1 MWIAPVG
8 TVALWVAVAAALA
21 ACAGLYLGDRLG
33 RPKLLRGG
41 RLAFAVLVASVAVA
55 TGLLEAGLIGNRFVL
70 TYVAEHSSLQTP
82 LVYRIGALWGGA
94 RGSLLLWLFVLCV
107 YGGYILANPPREAR
121 TLLPAALSI
130 IAGAAALFAFLVAGP
145 ASPFATFAHAPADG
159 AGLNRLLR
167 DGAFLVHP
175 VVLYLGYVGFTVP
188 FAFGMAGLLRGETG
202 DQWIRVT
209 HRWALTAWALLSV
222 GILLG
227 ANWSYHV
234 LGWGGY
240 WSFDPVENVAL
251 LPWLTGTAFIHSAM
265 VQERRGMLKVWNAAL
280 VAGTYVLTLFG
291 TFLTRSGVATE
302 SQHTF
307 SASPIGGY
315 LLAAVGV
322 ATALAV
328 YLIGSRLDLLAD
340 DRQYESLVSK
350 EGAFLLN
357 NVVFLSLSLTVLV
370 GTLVPILS
378 PYFGQTVSIGTPYFE
393 RVTAP
398 LFTVLLLLAGIG
410 PLLAWRRAGRREF
423 VRHLLVP
430 LCAAFAFAFVLAAT
444 GVRPLSATVGLSCA
458 FFAAAAVLF
467 DFGLGVAAR
476 LQMERTDVFTAV
488 YRLVARNPRRYGGYA
503 VHLAMAIIACGVVGS
518 HAFQQQAEF
527 PLHVGQTAQVGG
539 YDFTYEGVGTS
550 VGGGVQTSYAR
561 ISVTRGG
568 QPVATMLPAAF
579 VGTDAATASAPTF
592 LPAISPGFFRDL
604 YVVLEGYDQGG
615 ATAALNVI
623 INPLVDWIWA
633 GGVLLVAGAVFSLW
647 PRRALLLAP
656 RSHRVFALWS
666 ELEYDFRMGKTPEPE
681 YLLLQTQYA
690 AEAEAALGAERGE
703 AAARRSVA
711 VLESRIAARAAELGS
726 RAGRDPALAGGAV
739 TPAGA
744 APAGGG
750 EGA

>member
-8 TVALWVAVAAALA
+8 TVALWVAVVAALA

-33 RPKLLRGG
+33 RPELIRGG
-41 RLAFAVLVASVAVA
+41 RLAFAILLASVALAV
-55 TGLLEAGLIGNRFVL
+55 GLLETGLIRNNFAL
-70 TYVAEHSSLQTP
+70 SYVAEHSSLQTP
-82 LVYRIGALWGGA
+82 LLYRIGALWGGA
-94 RGSLLLWLFVLCV
+94 RGSLLLWLFVLCA
-107 YGGYILANPPREAR
+107 YGGFILAHPPREAR

-130 IAGAAALFAFLVAGP
+130 MAAVSAFFAFLVAGP
-145 ASPFATFAHAPADG
+145 ALPFATLAHAPADG

-167 DGAFLVHP
+167 DAAFLVHP

-188 FAFGMAGLLRGETG
+188 FAFGMAGLIKGETG

-209 HRWALTAWALLSV
+209 QRWALTAWALLSV
-222 GILLG
+222 GILVG

-280 VAGTYVLTLFG
+280 VAGTYILTLFG

-307 SASPIGGY
+307 SSSPVGGY
-315 LLAAVGV
+315 LLAAVGM

-328 YLIGSRLDLLAD
+328 YLIGSRLELLAD
-340 DRQYESLVSK
+340 DRRYESLVSK

-357 NVVFLSLSLTVLV
+357 NVVFLSISLTVLV

-378 PYFGQTVSIGTPYFE
+378 PYFGQEVSIGTPYFE

-398 LFTVLLLLAGIG
+398 LFTVVLLLAGIG
-410 PLLAWRRAGRREF
+410 PLLAWRRAGWREF

-430 LCAAFAFAFVLAAT
+430 LCAAAVFAFVLAAA
-444 GVRPLSATVGLSCA
+444 GVHPLSATIGLACA
-458 FFAAAAVLF
+458 FFAGVAVLF

-476 LQMERTDVFTAV
+476 LQMENTGVLTAA

-503 VHLAMAIIACGVVGS
+503 VHLAIAIIACGVVAS

-527 PLHVGQTAQVGG
+527 PLRVGQTAEVGG
-539 YDFTYEGVGTS
+539 YDFTYEGVGTTL
-550 VGGGVQTSYAR
+550 GAGIQTSYAR
-561 ISVTRGG
+561 VTVTRRG
-568 QPVATMLPAAF
+568 QFVANMLPAAF

-592 LPAISPGFFRDL
+592 LPAIAPGFYRDL
-604 YVVLEGYDQGG
+604 YIVLEGYDQGG

-633 GGVLLVAGAVFSLW
+633 GGVLLVAGSVFSLW
-647 PRRALLLAP
+647 PRRAMLAAP
-656 RSHRVFALWS
+656 RSHRIFALWS
-666 ELEYDFRMGKTPEPE
+666 ELEYDYRMGKTPEPE
-681 YLLLQTQYA
+681 YLALRAQYA
-690 AEAEAALGAERGE
+690 AEAERALGAERAE
-703 AAARRSVA
+703 DAARRSVA
-711 VLESRIAARAAELGS
+711 ALESRIAARVAEIARLGS
-726 RAGRDPALAGGAV
+726 GEPALAVA
-739 TPAGA
+739 A
-744 APAGGG
+744 APAGEG
-750 EGA
+750 ERG